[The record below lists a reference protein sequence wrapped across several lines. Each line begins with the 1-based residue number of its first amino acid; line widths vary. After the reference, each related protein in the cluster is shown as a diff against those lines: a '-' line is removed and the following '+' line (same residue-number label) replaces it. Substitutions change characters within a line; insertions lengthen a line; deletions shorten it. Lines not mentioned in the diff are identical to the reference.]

1 MSSVIYDD
9 LLGEYLDEN
18 GKILKGT
25 PTVKS
30 HSYGG
35 EYKIK
40 RIIKK
45 NGGTENENNKH

>member
-1 MSSVIYDD
+1 MSKKKAIYDD
-9 LLGEYLDEN
+9 LLGEYLYDD
-18 GKILKGT
+18 GKIIDGV

-45 NGGTENENNKH
+45 NGGTENEV